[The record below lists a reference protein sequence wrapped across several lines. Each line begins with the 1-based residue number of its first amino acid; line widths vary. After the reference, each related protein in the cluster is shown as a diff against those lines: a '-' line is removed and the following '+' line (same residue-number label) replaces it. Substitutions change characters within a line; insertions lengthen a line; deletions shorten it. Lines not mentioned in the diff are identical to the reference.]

1 MIGIGGIECLFYVRR
16 HGAQSVVTARS
27 RVVDRL
33 AGPVLGFGIDAV
45 KNRRSRRFVVRH
57 CENDFGR
64 RFALQTENIGKAVVE
79 LVFRRPD
86 YLVAKDERTVALGG
100 IFTAEPR
107 FGIQIHL
114 CQQMLGCPLVETAV
128 PLLFGQFVHA
138 LAQFPYD
145 EVIHLFP
152 VARRGHIIFRHVVG
166 LHDRHIPEKRQQV
179 IIIECTHGTNFSQC
193 LLVELQSGLF
203 ELMQHPVAA
212 GRNAIPQVAPTSA
225 EMGIG
230 RFPFVIVQPQPD
242 TAVIP
247 ASVRIGRND
256 PGIGSE
262 FGQIPDAA
270 VLVEPAHLPVHGR
283 QQVGRTL
290 FAVVQNLVDCHIAV
304 NIRIEIRA

>member
-1 MIGIGGIECLFYVRR
+1 MIGIGGIERLFYVRR
-16 HGAQSVVTARS
+16 HGTQSIVTART
-27 RVVDRL
+27 RVVDRF

-45 KNRRSRRFVVRH
+45 ENGRSRRFIIRH
-57 CENDFGR
+57 RKNDFGR

-100 IFTAEPR
+100 IFAAEPR
-107 FGIQIHL
+107 FGIQIYL
-114 CQQMLGCPLVETAV
+114 CQQMLGCPLVKTTV
-128 PLLFGQFVHA
+128 PLFFGQFVHA
-138 LAQFPYD
+138 LAQFPHD
-145 EVIHLFP
+145 EIIHLFP
-152 VARRGHIIFRHVVG
+152 VARRRHIIFRHVVG

-179 IIIECTHGTNFSQC
+179 IIIECTHGTNLRQR
-193 LLVELQSGLF
+193 LLVELQPGLF

-256 PGIGSE
+256 PCIGSE
-262 FGQIPDAA
+262 LGQVPDAA
-270 VLVEPAHLPVHGR
+270 VLVEPAHLPVHGC
-283 QQVGRTL
+283 QQVGRAL
-290 FAVVQNLVDCHIAV
+290 FTVLQNLVDCHIAV